1 MRTILTAARLVT
13 PLDELP
19 NPVVVLEDGHIVS
32 IASRSEA
39 SLPEGEVL
47 DFPGATLAPA
57 YFDVHIHGSAG
68 HDIMEATPEAL
79 ATIGR
84 FLAGHGVGAYLATTV
99 TAEVE
104 PTLHSLSGLAR
115 LLSGPTSDAQPGA
128 RPVGIHLEGPFLSPH
143 KRGAHPERL
152 LQRPSVALLDRMWQ
166 AAEGHVR
173 LLTIAPELPG
183 ADEVIAR
190 AVELGIRVSMGHSN
204 ATLAEAQRG
213 VQAGAVSAT
222 HTFNAMRRFD
232 HREPGIV
239 GEVLTN
245 RSLHAE
251 LICDGL
257 HVDPVA
263 VRIFWQMKGRER
275 GILITDAMAA
285 AGMPDG
291 PYKLGELD
299 VRVENGTALIEE
311 NTLAGSTLTLD
322 RGVRNFSSFTGED
335 LAQIVPLATS
345 NPATMIGLGDQLG
358 ELAPGRRADITV
370 LSPSGEIQQTILG
383 GVPQIRN

>member
-1 MRTILTAARLVT
+1 MRKILTAARLVT
-13 PLDELP
+13 PWHELAY
-19 NPVVVLEDGHIVS
+19 PVLVLEDGHILN
-32 IASRSEA
+32 IASRSET
-39 SLPEGEVL
+39 SLPEGEIL
-47 DFPGATLAPA
+47 NFPDATLAPA

-68 HDIMEATPEAL
+68 RDVMDATPDAI
-79 ATIGR
+79 AAMGA
-84 FLAGHGVGAYLATTV
+84 FLAQHGVGAYLATTV
-99 TAEVE
+99 TAEID
-104 PTLHSLSGLAR
+104 PTLRALAGLAR
-115 LLSGPTSDAQPGA
+115 ILNLPDTHDLGGA

-183 ADEVIAR
+183 AEEVIAR
-190 AVELGIRVSMGHSN
+190 AVELGIRVSIGHSN
-204 ATLAEAQRG
+204 ATLAEARRG
-213 VQAGAVSAT
+213 IQAGAVSAT

-232 HREPGIV
+232 HREPGIL
-239 GEVLTN
+239 GEVLTD
-245 RSLHAE
+245 RTLYAE
-251 LICDGL
+251 MICDGL

-311 NTLAGSTLTLD
+311 NTLAGSTLTFD
-322 RGVRNFSSFTGED
+322 QGVRNFASFTGED
-335 LAQIVPLATS
+335 LAQILPLATH
-345 NPATMIGLGDQLG
+345 NPAAMTGLD
-358 ELAPGRRADITV
+358 D
-370 LSPSGEIQQTILG
+370 
-383 GVPQIRN
+383 

>member
-1 MRTILTAARLVT
+1 
-13 PLDELP
+13 LDELP
-19 NPVVVLEDGHIVS
+19 HPVVVLEDGHIVS

-39 SLPEGEVL
+39 GLPEGEVL
-47 DFPGATLAPA
+47 NFPEATLAPA

-68 HDIMEATPEAL
+68 RDIMEATPEAL
-79 ATIGR
+79 STIGG
-84 FLAGHGVGAYLATTV
+84 FLARHGVGAYLATTV

-104 PTLHSLSGLAR
+104 PTLRSLAGLAR
-115 LLSGPTSDAQPGA
+115 QFSRPASDFATGA

-152 LQRPSVALLDRMWQ
+152 LQRPSISLLERMCQ

-183 ADEVIAR
+183 AEEVIAR
-190 AVELGIRVSMGHSN
+190 AVELGIRVSIGHSN
-204 ATLAEAQRG
+204 ATLAEAQHG
-213 VQAGAVSAT
+213 VLAGAVTAT
-222 HTFNAMRRFD
+222 HTFNAMRSFD
-232 HREPGIV
+232 HREPGIL

-245 RSLHAE
+245 TSLYAE
-251 LICDGL
+251 MICDGL

-299 VRVENGTALIEE
+299 VRVENGRALIEE

-322 RGVRNFSSFTGED
+322 RGVRNFASFTGSD
-335 LAQIVPLATS
+335 LAQILPLATR
-345 NPATMIGLGDQLG
+345 NPAAMTGLENQLG
-358 ELAPGRRADITV
+358 ELAVGRRADLAV
-370 LSPSGEIQQTILG
+370 LSPTGEVQQTILG
-383 GVPQIRN
+383 GMLQLQN

>member
-1 MRTILTAARLVT
+1 MRKILTAERLVT

-19 NPVVVLEDGHIVS
+19 HPVVVLEDGHIVR

-68 HDIMEATPEAL
+68 HDIMEATPESLNA
-79 ATIGR
+79 IGG
-84 FLAGHGVGAYLATTV
+84 FLARHGVGAYLATTV
-99 TAEVE
+99 TAEID
-104 PTLHSLSGLAR
+104 PTLRSLAGLAR
-115 LLSGPTSDAQPGA
+115 LLHRQESNASGGA
-128 RPVGIHLEGPFLSPH
+128 WPVGIHLEGPFLSPH

-152 LQRPSVALLDRMWQ
+152 LQSPSVALLDRMWQ

-183 ADEVIAR
+183 AEEVITR

-204 ATLAEAQRG
+204 GTLAEAQRG

-222 HTFNAMRRFD
+222 HTFNAMRSFD
-232 HREPGIV
+232 HRQPGIV

-245 RSLHAE
+245 RSLYAE
-251 LICDGL
+251 MICDGL

-263 VRIFWQMKGRER
+263 VRLFWQMKGRER

-322 RGVRNFSSFTGED
+322 RGVRNFSSFTGEE
-335 LAQIVPLATS
+335 LARILPLATS
-345 NPATMIGLGDQLG
+345 NPASMIGLGDRIG
-358 ELAPGRRADITV
+358 KLAAGRRADIIV
-370 LSPSGEIQQTILG
+370 LSPTGEVQQTILG
-383 GVPQIRN
+383 GVPQIGN

>member
-19 NPVVVLEDGHIVS
+19 HPLVVLEDGHIVS

-39 SLPEGEVL
+39 RLPEGEVL

-68 HDIMEATPEAL
+68 HDIMEATPKAL
-79 ATIGR
+79 ASIGR

-104 PTLHSLSGLAR
+104 PTLRSLAGLAR
-115 LLSGPTSDAQPGA
+115 LLSDPASDTSAGA

-190 AVELGIRVSMGHSN
+190 AVELGIHVSMGHSN
-204 ATLAEAQRG
+204 ATLAEAQGG
-213 VQAGAVSAT
+213 VQAGAVTAT

-245 RSLHAE
+245 RSLYAE
-251 LICDGL
+251 MICDGL

-335 LAQIVPLATS
+335 LARIVPLATS

-358 ELAPGRRADITV
+358 ALAPGRRADITV
-370 LSPSGEIQQTILG
+370 LSPSGEVQQTLLCGI
-383 GVPQIRN
+383 PQLRN